1 VSSIEPSEE
10 HLRICEEA
18 ARAGAEVLQS
28 WRGRFAVS
36 SKGPRDLVTEADL
49 ASQTEIRRLVSAA
62 FPDYGFEGEESEP
75 DASPRT
81 FNAIRWVVDPLDGTT
96 NYVHGYPAYCV
107 SVALAE
113 ADRLLVGAIY
123 DPLSDEC
130 FTARA
135 GHGAWLNGTPL
146 HTTTTCT
153 LTESLVAVS
162 FPANS
167 ARESLAVR
175 DFLAVLPAVR
185 AIRRSGSS
193 ALNLAY
199 VAAGRLDAFWARRIA
214 SWDVAAGLLLVQE
227 AGGVTAPLI
236 PPGSPQG
243 NPGDTIPLASP
254 AFIAAST
261 PELLTMLR
269 ELMAGEGGEVPI

>member
-1 VSSIEPSEE
+1 VSLIEPTED
-10 HLRICEEA
+10 HLRVCEQA
-18 ARAGAEVLQS
+18 ARAGAAVLQS

-62 FPDYGFEGEESEP
+62 FPGYGFEGEESLPES
-75 DASPRT
+75 AESHSPPHPL
-81 FNAIRWVVDPLDGTT
+81 RWVVDPLDGTT
-96 NYVHGYPAYCV
+96 NYVHGYPAYCT

-113 ADRLLVGAIY
+113 GDRILVGTIY
-123 DPLSDEC
+123 DPLTNEC

-135 GHGAWLNGTPL
+135 GHGAWLNGQPL
-146 HTTTTCT
+146 KATTTSEPA
-153 LTESLVAVS
+153 ESLVAVS
-162 FPANS
+162 FPAQS
-167 ARESLAVR
+167 APDSLAVR

-199 VAAGRLDAFWARRIA
+199 LAAGRLDAFWARRIA

-236 PPGSPQG
+236 PPGSPPG
-243 NPGDTIPLASP
+243 NAGDTIPMKNP
-254 AFIAAST
+254 AFIAAGT
-261 PELLTMLR
+261 PELLTALR
-269 ELMAGEGGEVPI
+269 DLMTAG

>member
-1 VSSIEPSEE
+1 MSPIEPSEE
-10 HLRICEEA
+10 HLRVCEEA

-49 ASQTEIRRLVSAA
+49 ASQTEIRRLVESA
-62 FPDYGFEGEESEP
+62 FPGYGFEGEETLPE
-75 DASPRT
+75 ASRIEEHH
-81 FNAIRWVVDPLDGTT
+81 AVRWVVDPLDGTT

-113 ADRLLVGAIY
+113 GDRVLVGAIY
-123 DPLSDEC
+123 DPVSNEC

-135 GHGAWLNGTPL
+135 GHGAWLNGNPIHATA
-146 HTTTTCT
+146 
-153 LTESLVAVS
+153 TEDPGEALAAIS
-162 FPANS
+162 FPAQS
-167 ARESLAVR
+167 TRESLAVR
-175 DFLAVLPAVR
+175 DFVAVLPHLRAV
-185 AIRRSGSS
+185 RRSGSS

-199 VAAGRLDAFWARRIA
+199 LAAGRLDAFWARRIA

-236 PPGSPQG
+236 PPGQ
-243 NPGDTIPLASP
+243 PGGEVGETVPLANP
-254 AFIAAST
+254 AFLAAST
-261 PELLTMLR
+261 PKLLVTLR
-269 ELMAGEGGEVPI
+269 DVMTAG

>member
-1 VSSIEPSEE
+1 MSSIEPSEE
-10 HLRICEEA
+10 HLRVCEEA
-18 ARAGAEVLQS
+18 ARAGAAVLQS

-49 ASQTEIRRLVSAA
+49 ASQTEIRRLVAEA
-62 FPDYGFEGEESEP
+62 FPDYGFEGEETLPEGSSGQQP
-75 DASPRT
+75 AHPL
-81 FNAIRWVVDPLDGTT
+81 RWVVDPLDGTT

-113 ADRLLVGAIY
+113 GDRLLVGTIY
-123 DPLSDEC
+123 DPLSNEC

-135 GHGAWLNGTPL
+135 GHGAWLNGEPL
-146 HTTTTCT
+146 RATSTTVPADA
-153 LTESLVAVS
+153 LVAVS
-162 FPANS
+162 FPAQS
-167 ARESLAVR
+167 ASESLAVR

-199 VAAGRLDAFWARRIA
+199 LAAGRLDAFWARRIA

-227 AGGVTAPLI
+227 AGGVTAPLR
-236 PPGSPQG
+236 PPGEVVG
-243 NPGDTIPLASP
+243 EPGETVPLSNP
-254 AFIAAST
+254 AFLAAST
-261 PELLTMLR
+261 PEMLVQLR
-269 ELMAGEGGEVPI
+269 DLMTAG